1 VLGLSAKDVFCLH
14 ETRVVNGY
22 RRISLFRHDI
32 AVPNVP
38 LHEQVDV
45 HLIPDSTSQTV
56 EVRIWWNDSL
66 SWVVYAPATAA
77 LYFLPLLQEKVA
89 TSSALTAASNATP
102 ALRAVAVASATGIR
116 SRIESHENN

>member
-1 VLGLSAKDVFCLH
+1 MDEINRYNHRQVHSTTKEIPSVGLANARATGNTLFQPLVLPKPYTSPPKVLGLSAKDVFCLH

-56 EVRIWWNDSL
+56 TIQVW
-66 SWVVYAPATAA
+66 
-77 LYFLPLLQEKVA
+77 
-89 TSSALTAASNATP
+89 
-102 ALRAVAVASATGIR
+102 ASARHRRPRPKAR
-116 SRIESHENN
+116 S